1 MYSQDQSYADKSP
14 DRLKPDKKSDKIRTL
29 DRTFWKSGQAKM
41 DKDSV
46 RTVLSAELW
55 SGLPLK
61 LKYLYLELFL
71 QMGYSLSIYRG
82 I

>member
-1 MYSQDQSYADKSP
+1 MYSQNQSYADKSP
-14 DRLKPDKKSDKIRTL
+14 DRLKPDKKSDKIRTEL
-29 DRTFWKSGQAKM
+29 SENPVKKM
-41 DKDSV
+41 DKDSI

-61 LKYLYLELFL
+61 LKCLYLELFL
-71 QMGYSLSIYRG
+71 QMGYNLSIYRG